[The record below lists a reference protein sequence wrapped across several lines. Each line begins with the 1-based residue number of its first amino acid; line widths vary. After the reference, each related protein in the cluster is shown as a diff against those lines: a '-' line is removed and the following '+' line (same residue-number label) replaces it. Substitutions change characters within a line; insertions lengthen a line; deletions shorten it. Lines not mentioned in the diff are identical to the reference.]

1 MEVRMAKVNTRRVLI
16 GALGGTV
23 IWIAW
28 SIVVEWG
35 MLMSRYTAAQ
45 NVGQLLAAPRY
56 PLFFFVWIVTF
67 FLLSWIL
74 AWLYANLRDT
84 LGKGPRLA
92 LKLGLTVGFAAG
104 FPIAFIVAAWSPLER
119 IIPLWWCLELWIGAF
134 LSAIVSGWLYKEPKA

>member
-1 MEVRMAKVNTRRVLI
+1 MATVNKRRVLI

-23 IWIAW
+23 IWMAW

-35 MLMSRYTAAQ
+35 MLMPHYSTARAANQ
-45 NVGQLLAAPRY
+45 MLANPRY

-92 LKLGLTVGFAAG
+92 LKLGLMVGFAAG
-104 FPIAFIVAAWSPLER
+104 FPIAFIIAAWSPLDR
-119 IIPLWWCLELWIGAF
+119 VIPLWWCLELWIGAF
-134 LSAIVSGWLYKEPKA
+134 LSAIASGWLYKEPRA